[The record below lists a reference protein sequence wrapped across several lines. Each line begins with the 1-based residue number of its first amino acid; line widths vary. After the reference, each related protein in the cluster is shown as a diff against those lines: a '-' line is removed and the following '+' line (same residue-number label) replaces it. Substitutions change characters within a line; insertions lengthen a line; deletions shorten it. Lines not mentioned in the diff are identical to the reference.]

1 MDLEAKSE
9 VFLTKHNHS
18 KQNRAWLYFFYFWLV
33 FGVGTFIG
41 QFIPGIL
48 LFPITIGLFVL
59 IAITLFSKKLR
70 FGLGL
75 SSVYAFLIG
84 VLSYT
89 SFKYYINDLGDALFY
104 QVILLAIAAF
114 AITGIL
120 GYFFFKDTSS
130 WGRGLF
136 VVLVA
141 VVVMSFIG
149 IFIHI
154 PMFQLVIS
162 VISLGL
168 FLMYN
173 IYDFNRMK
181 RDDYNPVEMGF
192 NLFINL
198 LNLIMDLLRIV
209 SYFKD

>member
-1 MDLEAKSE
+1 MSLESKSE
-9 VFLTKHNHS
+9 MYLTKHNHS
-18 KQNRAWLYFFYFWLV
+18 KQNRAWIYFFYFWLI

-41 QFIPGIL
+41 QFIPSAL
-48 LFPITIGLFVL
+48 LFPITISLFIL
-59 IAITLFSKKLR
+59 IIITLFSKKLR

-75 SSVYAFLIG
+75 SSIYAFLIG
-84 VLSYT
+84 ILSYT

-104 QVILLAIAAF
+104 QVILLAITAF

-120 GYFFFKDTSS
+120 GYFLFKDTSS

-136 VVLVA
+136 LVLIA
-141 VVVMSFIG
+141 LIVMSFIG

-154 PMFQLVIS
+154 PMFHLVIS

-181 RDDYNPVEMGF
+181 RDDYTPVEMGF

-209 SYFKD
+209 SYFRD